1 MTTALLS
8 SCGRDEPA
16 CATLAVNVQTL
27 TVGAFQE
34 NCYLVVDDESRRAV
48 IVDPGSE
55 GEKLVDAIENSG
67 ATLEAIWITHAHV
80 DHVGAIASVKRKWDV
95 PIYLHPLDRRLYQAA
110 GRQAEVYGVAFEEPP
125 EPDREFADG
134 QKIKVGNAEMTVL
147 HAPGHAPGHVVI
159 HGNGIAL
166 VGDCLFAGSIG
177 RTDLPFSNP
186 PQLAASLEKI
196 SALAPETVVYP
207 GHGMETTIGQE
218 RLSNPFLNGTARIV
232 GR

>member
-1 MTTALLS
+1 MTTIPHAD
-8 SCGRDEPA
+8 R
-16 CATLAVNVQTL
+16 VNVQTL

-34 NCYLVVDDESRRAV
+34 NCYLLVDPVSNRAV

-55 GEKLVDAIENSG
+55 GERLVDAIEQSG

-80 DHVGAIASVKRKWDV
+80 DHVGAIAPIKQKWDV
-95 PIYLHPLDRRLYQAA
+95 PIYLHPLDRRLYEAA
-110 GRQAEVYGVAFEEPP
+110 GRQAEVYGLPFEEPP
-125 EPDREFADG
+125 DPDLEFADG
-134 QKIKVGNAEMTVL
+134 QKIKVGDVEMTVL
-147 HAPGHAPGHVVI
+147 HAPGHAPGHVII

-196 SALAPETVVYP
+196 AALAPETVVYP
-207 GHGMETTIGQE
+207 GHGIETTIGQE
-218 RLSNPFLNGTARIV
+218 RLTNPFLNGTARIV